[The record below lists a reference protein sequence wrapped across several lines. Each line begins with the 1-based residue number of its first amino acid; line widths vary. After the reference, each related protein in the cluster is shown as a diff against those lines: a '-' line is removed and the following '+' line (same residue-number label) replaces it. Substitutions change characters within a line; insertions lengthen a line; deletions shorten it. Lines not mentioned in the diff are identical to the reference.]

1 MSGTGELQTGFAEV
15 NGSRI
20 YYEVAGTGHALTL
33 IHGGLVNRGLWD
45 DQFDV
50 FAQRYRV
57 VRFDMRGFGDSG
69 LISVEGEKFSF
80 EKDVHDLLQFLG
92 IEKTYILGLSMGG
105 AVAIDFT
112 LRYPEMV
119 DALIPVAMGLS
130 GFEPEGEEEKEQ
142 HIARWNEVGEAIKEG
157 NIDRAVE
164 LELRMW
170 TDGPER
176 TPEQVDPVVRQRV
189 RAMTTRNYKRP
200 DGLVDVEPESLKPP
214 AVSRLSEIQVP
225 TLIIVGDE
233 DVRQILQIAD
243 VLEKGI
249 AGAKKVVI
257 PGTAHHLNMEKP
269 EEFNSVV
276 LDFLGSLG

>member
-1 MSGTGELQTGFAEV
+1 MTGTSGLETGFAEV
-15 NGSRI
+15 NGTRL
-20 YYEVAGTGHALTL
+20 YYEVAGTGHPLTL
-33 IHGGLVNRGLWD
+33 IHGGLVDRGLWD

-50 FAQRYRV
+50 FAQHYRV

-69 LISVEGEKFSF
+69 SISAEGNLFSF

-130 GFEPEGEEEKEQ
+130 GFEPEGEEEKQ
-142 HIARWNEVGEAIKEG
+142 QQMAHWNAVGEALKEG

-164 LELRMW
+164 LNLRTW
-170 TDGPER
+170 TDGPGR
-176 TPEQVDPVVRQRV
+176 SPEQVDPVVRQRV
-189 RAMTTRNYKRP
+189 GAMTRRNYERP
-200 DGLVDVEPESLKPP
+200 DVLEDVEPESLEP
-214 AVSRLSEIQVP
+214 AAISRLSEIQVP
-225 TLIIVGDE
+225 TLIIVGDQ
-233 DVRQILQIAD
+233 DVREILQIAD
-243 VLEKGI
+243 ILEKGI

-269 EEFNSVV
+269 EEFNGAV
-276 LDFLGSLG
+276 LGFLGSLG